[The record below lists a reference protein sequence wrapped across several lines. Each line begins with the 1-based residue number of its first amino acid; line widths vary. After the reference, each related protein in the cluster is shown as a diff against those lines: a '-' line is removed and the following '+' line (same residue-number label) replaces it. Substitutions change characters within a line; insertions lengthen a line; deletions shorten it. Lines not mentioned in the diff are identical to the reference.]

1 MGLEKHS
8 CRKSQLDPVA
18 YAKIWAPERAYGGTQ
33 AGQHGSCV
41 DVKQGLPRMDVL
53 VKVGNMNK

>member
-33 AGQHGSCV
+33 AG
-41 DVKQGLPRMDVL
+41 
-53 VKVGNMNK
+53 